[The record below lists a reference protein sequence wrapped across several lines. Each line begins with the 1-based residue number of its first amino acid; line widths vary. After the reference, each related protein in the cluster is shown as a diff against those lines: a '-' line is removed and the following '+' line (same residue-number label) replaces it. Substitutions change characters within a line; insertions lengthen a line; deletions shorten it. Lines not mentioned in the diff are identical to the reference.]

1 MRIEFCYRWVL
12 NVSLTTM
19 LLGVG
24 GAVSA
29 DTSESSKESSKRNI
43 YIQTGAGTYSA
54 KVNVKPEIVLRQENI
69 TRQKYDY
76 SCGSAALTTLLN
88 AQLDLN
94 LKELDVIDGLLKHGE
109 LEKIKAGRRFSL
121 LDMKRYLAQTGIN
134 SAGYSAAIEDLPE
147 IQAPAIVSIVI
158 QGFKHFVVYR
168 GVVDGHVIIAD
179 PAFGN
184 ISVSVTKFDE
194 MWTPKIFFTVDGAAS
209 LGKQRKPL
217 GDESLRYVK
226 DAEFYQTVLRLNTY
240 QSNPYAQS
248 RSLERAGVLQP
259 RFIYR

>member
-1 MRIEFCYRWVL
+1 MKVELCYRWVL
-12 NVSLTTM
+12 NVSLATI
-19 LLGVG
+19 LLGFG
-24 GAVSA
+24 GAVLA
-29 DTSESSKESSKRNI
+29 GETERSKQKV
-43 YIQTGAGTYSA
+43 YIQTGAGALSTMVS
-54 KVNVKPEIVLRQENI
+54 VKPEAILRKENI
-69 TRQKYDY
+69 TGQKYDY

-109 LEKIKAGRRFSL
+109 LEKIRAGRRFSL
-121 LDMKRYLAQTGIN
+121 LDMKRYLAHTGIN
-134 SAGYSAAIEDLPE
+134 SAGYSAAIEDLPD

-184 ISVSVTKFDE
+184 MSVSITKFDK

-209 LGKQRKPL
+209 LGQQQKPL
-217 GDESLRYVK
+217 SDESLRYVK
-226 DAEFYQTVLRLNTY
+226 DAEFYQTVLRLNAY
-240 QSNPYAQS
+240 QPSPYAQS
-248 RSLERAGVLQP
+248 RSLERAGVLPP
-259 RFIYR
+259 RYIYR